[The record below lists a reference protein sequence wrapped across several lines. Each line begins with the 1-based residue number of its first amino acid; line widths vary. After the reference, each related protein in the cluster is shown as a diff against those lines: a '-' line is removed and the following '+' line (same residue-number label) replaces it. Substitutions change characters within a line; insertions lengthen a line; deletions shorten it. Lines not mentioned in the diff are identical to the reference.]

1 MTRSRHAHQVIASSL
16 HILMHK
22 AYIPF
27 IDTVDNPD
35 EDTTSF
41 EEWKERRELESPL
54 FYFWSLTLK
63 FELIILTFIDH
74 SVREISTC
82 TKTYYVDTLIFR
94 LRSP

>member
-1 MTRSRHAHQVIASSL
+1 
-16 HILMHK
+16 MHK

-63 FELIILTFIDH
+63 FELIILTF
-74 SVREISTC
+74 VRSHRDVSTC
-82 TKTYYVDTLIFR
+82 TKTPL
-94 LRSP
+94 LC